1 MIANSIDSE
10 LESSPTVT
18 FLGHA
23 GFDFRHEG
31 VRLIVDPW
39 LVWTAFDSGW
49 ELLFPAPAF
58 DPSGITHIW
67 FSHEHPITSV
77 CQR

>member
-31 VRLIVDPW
+31 VRRSLACVD
-39 LVWTAFDSGW
+39 S
-49 ELLFPAPAF
+49 
-58 DPSGITHIW
+58 I
-67 FSHEHPITSV
+67 
-77 CQR
+77 